1 MDRLR
6 ACEALLDAYARQ
18 VFDAHHENRWL
29 ETNRMDMSSH
39 DQSLRRVVRL
49 VALLNLAYFGV
60 EFAVALAIGSVSL
73 FADSVD
79 FLEDTSVNFLILV
92 ALGWSARRRAKVGM
106 ALAGILL
113 IPGLATLWTAG
124 DKFMTP
130 TPPEPLALSL
140 TGLGALVVNLS
151 CALMLTRFRHHSGS
165 LTKAAFLSARNDA
178 LANIAIIVAGL
189 LTVYT
194 LSAWPDL
201 IVGLGIAAMNA
212 DAAREVWQAAREE
225 HRTAQA

>member
-1 MDRLR
+1 
-6 ACEALLDAYARQ
+6 
-18 VFDAHHENRWL
+18 
-29 ETNRMDMSSH
+29 MDMSSH
-39 DQSLRRVVRL
+39 DQGLRRAVRL
-49 VALLNLAYFGV
+49 VALLNFAYFGV

-79 FLEDTSVNFLILV
+79 FLEDTSVNFLILA

-113 IPGLATLWTAG
+113 IPGLATLWTAW
-124 DKFMTP
+124 DKFVAP

-140 TGLGALVVNLS
+140 TGLGALAVNLS
-151 CALMLTRFRHHSGS
+151 CALMLTRFRRHSGS

-178 LANIAIIVAGL
+178 LANIAIIAAGL
-189 LTVYT
+189 LTAYT

-201 IVGLGIAAMNA
+201 VVGLGIAAINA
-212 DAAREVWQAAREE
+212 DAAREVWQAARQE
-225 HRTAQA
+225 HRAAKA